1 MFKHKIVACRRKE
14 FRSLAWRLGPW
25 RAILSAAGIT
35 FTDDDDGGGAADIT
49 YSAVEGRRLQMRS
62 GGCSK
67 EASRLRPLRHV
78 CQNDNGEI
86 RRGGASERGKSDNAS
101 FLSQWSRNVVFLD
114 SHTL

>member
-1 MFKHKIVACRRKE
+1 MFKHKIVACRREE

-25 RAILSAAGIT
+25 WAILSAAGIT
-35 FTDDDDGGGAADIT
+35 FTDDDDGGAADIT

-62 GGCSK
+62 GGCSRERAK

-86 RRGGASERGKSDNAS
+86 RRGGASERGKSDNA
-101 FLSQWSRNVVFLD
+101 FLPP
-114 SHTL
+114 TME

>member
-1 MFKHKIVACRRKE
+1 MKE

-35 FTDDDDGGGAADIT
+35 FTDDDDGGAADIT

-67 EASRLRPLRHV
+67 E
-78 CQNDNGEI
+78 
-86 RRGGASERGKSDNAS
+86 GGVTATATTACLPK
-101 FLSQWSRNVVFLD
+101 
-114 SHTL
+114 

>member
-35 FTDDDDGGGAADIT
+35 FTDDDDGGAADIT